1 MKKKE
6 IWRSTTMIFA
16 YFITILGL
24 FTHCTPSIHLIDR
37 QTVLELEASG
47 DWQELDKKFQD
58 KALTT
63 GPLPSPNNRQQAA
76 RNKIFRMTHAD
87 SPGNI
92 STNTSP
98 GSNTKTTGGE
108 VK

>member
-1 MKKKE
+1 MQTKE
-6 IWRSTTMIFA
+6 TSRSIIIIFT
-16 YFITILGL
+16 YFIAILGL

-87 SPGNI
+87 SPGNN
-92 STNTSP
+92 STNTSQA
-98 GSNTKTTGGE
+98 SNAKTTGGE